1 MFHASYLE
9 RITKNDPFFLFSKYI
24 LEIDSIYTMLNSVW
38 LKSIIYNKCPPKTQ
52 RNTTE
57 HRLHWSDNMKKITLK
72 IACYEIEDITLK
84 HSSDNQLAY
93 IHIPCDYDT
102 EFCMQLDGW
111 DENTSIPAQLK
122 DKNILLYRHA
132 YDKENH
138 HWILKVA

>member
-1 MFHASYLE
+1 
-9 RITKNDPFFLFSKYI
+9 
-24 LEIDSIYTMLNSVW
+24 
-38 LKSIIYNKCPPKTQ
+38 
-52 RNTTE
+52 
-57 HRLHWSDNMKKITLK
+57 MKKITLK

-138 HWILKVA
+138 HWILKVAYEMLKRNKKSQINHLSGLGKRLITSRALKSHY